1 MAKTLQLRRYT
12 TSNLASIT
20 GASGELI
27 VDTTLNTI
35 TVHNGSKAGGFY
47 AANAITLQ
55 AAYNQVNAAYTQ
67 ANSASLYGNGAFIQA
82 NSAYS
87 SQNITGS
94 YANSAF
100 LVANTPPAIANSAAL
115 YANGAFVQANAS
127 FTQANSAYTQANS
140 VYLPSTTRLDVTAD
154 GSVAFYFDQYTENN
168 ATLYVTAGETVAFNL
183 NVTGHPFLIRVS
195 SSNTL
200 YNIGLTH
207 VTTTGVITTD
217 ANAQGQ
223 ITGTLYWKIPNVL
236 ADNTYVYQ
244 CQNHPG
250 MVGNIVIGS
259 PNQSNLA
266 FAQANTAANTVPQNR
281 QTTNYVLQ
289 LSDAGKHLYYET
301 GSNVTIYIPTTAN
314 VAFANGNKIMVV
326 SRTSSSANITLA
338 PNTGVSLFAAGN
350 TISGNHNVTTYGVA
364 TLMQVAANTW
374 FIQGTGLL

>member
-27 VDTTLNTI
+27 VDTTLNAI
-35 TVHNGSKAGGFY
+35 TVHTGSKAGGFY

-55 AAYNQVNAAYTQ
+55 AAFN
-67 ANSASLYGNGAFIQA
+67 
-82 NSAYS
+82 
-87 SQNITGS
+87 
-94 YANSAF
+94 
-100 LVANTPPAIANSAAL
+100 
-115 YANGAFVQANAS
+115 QANAA
-127 FTQANSAYTQANS
+127 FTQANSAY
-140 VYLPSTTRLDVTAD
+140 LPAATRLDVTNGGA
-154 GSVAFYFDQYTENN
+154 SAYLFDQYAGNN
-168 ATLYVTAGETVAFNL
+168 ATLYVTAGETIAFNL
-183 NVTGHPFLIRVS
+183 NVTGHPFLIRIS

-207 VTTTGVITTD
+207 VTTTGVVTTN

-223 ITGTLYWKIPNVL
+223 VSGTLYWKVPSVL

-244 CQNHPG
+244 CQVHAG
-250 MVGNIVIGS
+250 MVGNIVIRS

-326 SRTSSSANITLA
+326 SRTSSAANITLS

-350 TISGNHNVTTYGVA
+350 TISGNYNVTTYGVA

-374 FIQGTGLL
+374 FISGTGVV